1 MKQVLT
7 LLLILG
13 TLVAPAQRRKKFS
26 IQKTPESALSQTS
39 VDRLKFRHVGP
50 ALMSGRIADFA
61 VNPDNPT
68 EYYVAV
74 ASGGVWKTVNN
85 GNTYEP
91 IFDNQGS
98 YSIGV
103 VTMDPNNPNVI
114 WVGTGENNNQRSVAY
129 GDGVYKSLDG
139 GKTWKHMGLKKSEHI
154 GSIVVDPNNSDVVYV
169 AAIGPLWS
177 EGGDRGLYKTTNGG
191 ESWHRVLHIDKH
203 TGINEVHMDPRN
215 SEVLYATAHQRRRH
229 VFTYISGG
237 PGSGIHKSTDGGKTW
252 KEINSGLPSVDLGR
266 IGLAISPA
274 NPEYIYAIVEAARG
288 EGGFYISTTRGESWE
303 KRSSYVSSGNYYQE
317 IAVDPVNPN
326 KIYGMNTWMKV
337 SVDGGRTF
345 NNVGEDNKHV
355 DNHCLWINP
364 DNTNHLLAGCDGG
377 IYETWNSGKHWS
389 YKANLSIT
397 QFYKVSVDNAKPF
410 YNIYGGTQ
418 DNNSL
423 GGPSR
428 TVSASSIV
436 NEDWYIT
443 QGGDGFETQIDPEN
457 TDIVYAQY
465 QYGGLTRFDKK
476 SGELKG
482 IQPKERKGENE
493 YRWNWDA
500 PLQVSNHKP
509 TRLYFAANKL
519 FRSEDRGD
527 KWEVLGDDLT
537 AQIDR
542 NKLEVM
548 GRIWSVDA
556 VMKNG
561 STSPYGTIVAFSES
575 PLDENLLVVGTDDG
589 LIQISKDGG
598 KSWNKSSSFPGIP
611 SNTYV
616 NMVFTSKHD
625 KNVIYAIF
633 NDHKRGNFKPYVLKS
648 SDQGA
653 TWTSIASNLPD
664 RGSAYSIEEDHVDRN
679 LLFVGTEF
687 GVFFSDN
694 GGVEWKQ
701 LKGGLPTIAVRDIA
715 IQKGENDLVL
725 GTFGRGFYVLD
736 DYSSLRGISSTLS
749 NNAEL
754 YSVRDGLLFEY
765 AYPLGLK
772 GAATQGDNYFM
783 GENLGSEVIFTYYL
797 KDDIKSKAD
806 QRKEQEAEN
815 GKKKADNYFPSY
827 KALKAEKEE
836 VAPSLLFTIKDAEGT
851 IMRKLTASPSKG
863 INRLKWDLRNSPK
876 NPVNL
881 STPSFYNPWAE
892 TNEGTMVAP
901 GQYSVTM
908 SSIVDG
914 QENVLGTQ
922 SFNLMPINNA
932 TLPAA
937 DRAELAEFMA
947 KAGALRGKVKSVAQ
961 ALSEINGELKQMNA
975 AILATPVSQS
985 ELLAEYNAIKDEV
998 SKLSIIVNGDPI
1010 KSKLD
1015 IGQVPSLSSRSGS
1028 LAWEQAA
1035 STAAPT
1041 QTHRDVY
1048 KITVEELEPVYRATK
1063 EILEVKIVNF
1073 KKKLKAA
1080 GAPYTPG
1087 NLKHLD

>member
-1 MKQVLT
+1 MKQLLT
-7 LLLILG
+7 LLLIFG
-13 TLVAPAQRRKKFS
+13 TLTVSAQKRKS
-26 IQKTPESALSQTS
+26 SSSTPQSVLSETS
-39 VDRLKFRHVGP
+39 VDGMKFRHVGP

-61 VNPDNPT
+61 VNPANPT

-74 ASGGVWKTVNN
+74 ASGGVWKTTNN

-91 IFDNQGS
+91 IFDGQGS

-103 VTMDPNNPNVI
+103 VTMDPNNSNVI

-129 GDGVYKSLDG
+129 GDGIYKSLDG
-139 GKTWKHMGLKKSEHI
+139 GKTWQQMGLKNSEHI

-169 AAIGPLWS
+169 AAIGPLWND
-177 EGGDRGLYKTTNGG
+177 GGDRGLYKTTDGG
-191 ESWHRVLHIDKH
+191 KNWELILHIDKH

-215 SEVLYATAHQRRRH
+215 SDVLYATSHQRRRH
-229 VFTYISGG
+229 VFTYIGGG
-237 PGSGIHKSTDGGKTW
+237 PGSGIHKSTDGGKNW
-252 KEINSGLPSVDLGR
+252 KEINSGLPKVDLGR

-303 KRSSYVSSGNYYQE
+303 KRSSYSSSGNYYQE
-317 IAVDPVNPN
+317 IIADPVNPD
-326 KIYGMNTWMKV
+326 KIYSMNTWMQV

-345 NNVGEDNKHV
+345 KNVGEDAKHV

-364 DNTNHLLAGCDGG
+364 ANTNHLLAGCDGG

-436 NEDWYIT
+436 NSDWYIT

-465 QYGGLTRFDKK
+465 QYGGLTRYDKK
-476 SGELKG
+476 SGEQKG

-500 PLQVSNHKP
+500 PLQVSAHQP
-509 TRLYFAANKL
+509 QRLYFAANKL
-519 FRSEDRGD
+519 FRSDDRGD
-527 KWEVLGDDLT
+527 SWEVLGDDLT

-548 GRIWSVDA
+548 DRIWSVDA
-556 VMKNG
+556 VAKNR

-598 KSWNKSSSFPGIP
+598 QSWRKSSSFPGIP
-611 SNTYV
+611 ANTYV

-625 KNVIYAIF
+625 KNVIYAVF

-648 SDQGA
+648 SDQG
-653 TWTSIASNLPD
+653 TSWKSISANLPE
-664 RGSAYSIEEDHVDRN
+664 RGSAYCIEEDHKDAN
-679 LLFVGTEF
+679 LLFAGTEF
-687 GVFFSDN
+687 GAFFSDN
-694 GGVEWKQ
+694 GGQEWKQ
-701 LKGGLPTIAVRDIA
+701 LKAGLPTIAVRDIA
-715 IQKGENDLVL
+715 IQKDENDLVL

-736 DYSSLRGISSTLS
+736 DYSALRNVSSTLS
-749 NNAEL
+749 KNAEL
-754 YSVRDGLLFEY
+754 FPVREGLLFEY
-765 AYPLGLK
+765 SYPYGLK
-772 GAATQGDNYFM
+772 GKSMQGDNFYTA
-783 GENLGSEVIFTYYL
+783 ENLGSEVIFTYFI

-815 GKKKADNYFPSY
+815 VKKKANNYFPSY
-827 KALKAEKEE
+827 EALKAEKEE
-836 VAPSLLFTIKDAEGT
+836 EKPVLLFTIQDAKGN
-851 IMRKLTASPSKG
+851 IVRKLSTTPAKG
-863 INRLKWDLRNSPK
+863 INRLNWDLRNTAKGPID
-876 NPVNL
+876 L
-881 STPSFYNPWAE
+881 STPAFYNPWAG

-901 GQYSVTM
+901 GNYSVVM
-908 SSIVDG
+908 SSIVAG
-914 QENVLGTQ
+914 QESVLGKQ
-922 SFNLMPINNA
+922 SFNLIPINNT
-932 TLPAA
+932 TLPAS
-937 DRAELAEFMA
+937 DRAALAEFMT
-947 KAGALRGKVKSVAQ
+947 KVGKLEGRVSSVSQ
-961 ALSEINGELKQMNA
+961 ALSEMKGEMKYMNA
-975 AILATPVSQS
+975 AILATPKSQS
-985 ELLAEYNAIKDEV
+985 ELLASYNAIEEELNA
-998 SKLSIIVNGDPI
+998 LSIKVNGDPY
-1010 KSKLD
+1010 KAKLD
-1015 IGQVPSLSSRSGS
+1015 MGQVPSLSSRVGS
-1028 LAWEQAA
+1028 LGWEQAT
-1035 STAAPT
+1035 STSAPT

-1048 KITVEELEPVYRATK
+1048 KITVEELEPIYAATK
-1063 EILEVKIVNF
+1063 ELLEVKMAAF
-1073 KKKLKAA
+1073 KKELKAA
-1080 GAPYTPG
+1080 GAPYTPR
-1087 NLKHLD
+1087 NLRYLD